1 MQFMGVLNPLPKT
14 PVGALGNRCLYGDCV
29 KNHLALSI
37 DSDTMFNVSGMAE
50 MLDQMKK
57 NPNGVRFSELQK
69 ICEHYFGKPRQSGS
83 SHCIYK
89 TPWPGDPRVN
99 IQNHKGKAKPYQ
111 VKQVL
116 LAVEKIEVSRG
127 SCN

>member
-1 MQFMGVLNPLPKT
+1 MSGIEKILEAMKANP
-14 PVGALGNRCLYGDCV
+14 
-29 KNHLALSI
+29 
-37 DSDTMFNVSGMAE
+37 E
-50 MLDQMKK
+50 
-57 NPNGVRFSELQK
+57 GVRFSELQK
-69 ICEHYFGKPRQSGS
+69 VCEYYFGKARQSGS

-116 LAVEKIEVSRG
+116 LAVEKIEVSHG
-127 SCN
+127 S